1 MSYAWDFSF
10 LPHYSLVL
18 LRALGS
24 TLKLAAICLA
34 AGFILGC
41 VFAAAR
47 TSRYVV
53 LRLLAGAYVELFRNV
68 PAIVLLFWFFYT
80 IPLMT
85 GIGNDRFLTAAIAF
99 SLYAGAYFTEIIR
112 SGIEAVDPGQ
122 WLAARALGFTPGA
135 LFRDIILPQAIKKMM
150 PALANESI
158 EVVKLTT
165 VAATVAYPEL
175 LYTAKLLSDT
185 EYRPVEAYTTVAGV
199 LLIALLPMTLLL
211 FRLERGMRR
220 SG

>member
-10 LPHYSLVL
+10 LPNYGGVL
-18 LRALGS
+18 LKALGA
-24 TLKLAAICLA
+24 TFKLAVICLA
-34 AGFILGC
+34 AGLVLGC
-41 VFAAAR
+41 GFAAAR
-47 TSRYVV
+47 TSKYIIP
-53 LRLLAGAYVELFRNV
+53 RLLAGAYVELFRNL

-80 IPLMT
+80 IPLVT
-85 GIGNDRFLTAAIAF
+85 GIGNDRFVTAAIAF
-99 SLYAGAYFTEIIR
+99 SLYSGAYFTEIIR

-122 WLAARALGFTPGA
+122 WQAARALGFKPVA
-135 LFRDIILPQAIKKMM
+135 LFRDIILPQAIKKMI

-199 LLIALLPMTLLL
+199 LLIILLPMTLLL